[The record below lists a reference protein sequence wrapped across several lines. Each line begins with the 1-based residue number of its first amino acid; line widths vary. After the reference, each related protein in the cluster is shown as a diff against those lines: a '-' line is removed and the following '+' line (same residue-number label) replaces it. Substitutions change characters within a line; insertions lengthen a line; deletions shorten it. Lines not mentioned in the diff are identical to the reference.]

1 MLTAKEVIDQY
12 FLETRCQ
19 LLEIAA
25 SLDRY
30 DRAAGE
36 GATNRPA
43 ADPRWENV
51 FRSLEMLADRTAA
64 PDRAERLLRLF
75 SDPVD

>member
-1 MLTAKEVIDQY
+1 MLTVQQVIDQY

-25 SLDRY
+25 TLDRHGL
-30 DRAAGE
+30 AAQRG
-36 GATNRPA
+36 GPVSPA
-43 ADPRWENV
+43 SDPRWEKV
-51 FRSLEMLADRTAA
+51 YQSLEILSDRGASPDRT
-64 PDRAERLLRLF
+64 ERLLRLF

>member
-1 MLTAKEVIDQY
+1 MLTAQQIIDRY

-25 SLDRY
+25 TLDRH
-30 DRAAGE
+30 DAACGDGGTVE
-36 GATNRPA
+36 I
-43 ADPRWENV
+43 DDSRWNKIYQ
-51 FRSLEMLADRTAA
+51 SLEILADRNAS

-75 SDPVD
+75 SNPVS

>member
-1 MLTAKEVIDQY
+1 MLTAQQVIDRY

-25 SLDRY
+25 TLDRH
-30 DRAAGE
+30 DAARQGDGKS
-36 GATNRPA
+36 GAR
-43 ADPRWENV
+43 DPRWDKIYQ
-51 FRSLEMLADRTAA
+51 SLDILADRRAT